1 MTSDEKL
8 KELDEKMKKAGMIP
22 VSEILKNPPINR
34 FIIHA
39 GMDNLEFFR
48 EWLRMRYK
56 EYLTMQA
63 KMMLETSQEHDEM
76 FEWVLAHSAVFGEVI
91 ANFDAAVKKS

>member
-8 KELDEKMKKAGMIP
+8 KELDEKM
-22 VSEILKNPPINR
+22 IL
-34 FIIHA
+34 
-39 GMDNLEFFR
+39 ES
-48 EWLRMRYK
+48 
-56 EYLTMQA
+56 
-63 KMMLETSQEHDEM
+63 SQEHDEM